1 MNLSK
6 FTYAYDRLGI
16 VGFIN
21 VLLSK
26 IGIRFRFDNPL
37 TKLISFHSRRIEKLT
52 KKQIIG
58 GFYKGTKLNLNKKW
72 SKLDG
77 ASKYLGLYE
86 YEVQDEISRI
96 QNNYKIKRKYL
107 INIGAGDGFH
117 ALGLLKKKYFNKAL
131 LFEKDLEASNLILLN
146 AKLNS
151 LSNNIELFEEATINF
166 LDNINLNYKLKDC
179 LFLIDIEGEEFKLLN
194 TTNLKSLSKSILVI
208 EIHDFYGSPI
218 PLKKR
223 LNKYF
228 KIKTVTTGKRDLS
241 KYKILDEIHDN
252 EKWLV
257 VNEDRPKKMEW
268 LICVPKI

>member
-21 VLLSK
+21 VLLGK

-86 YEVQDEISRI
+86 YEVQDEISKI

-117 ALGLLKKKYFNKAL
+117 ALGLLKKKYFNKAI
-131 LFEKDLEASNLILLN
+131 LFEKDFQASNLILLN
-146 AKLNS
+146 AKLNG
-151 LSNNIELFEEATINF
+151 LKNNIELFEEATINF
-166 LDNINLNYKLKDC
+166 LNNVNLNYKLKDC

-194 TTNLKSLSKSILVI
+194 TTNLKLLSKSILVI

-218 PLKKR
+218 PLRKR
-223 LNKYF
+223 LDKYF
-228 KIKTVTTGKRDLS
+228 KIKSVTTGKRDLS

-268 LICVPKI
+268 LICTPKI

>member
-16 VGFIN
+16 IGFIN
-21 VLLSK
+21 VLLGK

-52 KKQIIG
+52 KKKIVG

-72 SKLDG
+72 SRLDG

-86 YEVQDEISRI
+86 YEVQDEISKI
-96 QNNYKIKRKYL
+96 QNNYKMKRKYL

-117 ALGLLKKKYFNKAL
+117 ALGLLKKKYFKKAL
-131 LFEKDLEASNLILLN
+131 LFEKDLQASNLILLN
-146 AKLNS
+146 AKLNG

-194 TTNLKSLSKSILVI
+194 ATNLKPLSKSILVI
-208 EIHDFYGSPI
+208 EIHDFYGSPV

-228 KIKTVTTGKRDLS
+228 KIKSVTTGKRDLS

-268 LICVPKI
+268 LVCVPKI

>member
-6 FTYAYDRLGI
+6 FTYAYNRLGI

-21 VLLSK
+21 VLLGK
-26 IGIRFRFDNPL
+26 IGIRFRFDSPL
-37 TKLISFHSRRIEKLT
+37 IKLISFHSKRIEKLT
-52 KKQIIG
+52 KKKIIG
-58 GFYKGTKLNLNKKW
+58 GFYEGTKLNLNKKW
-72 SKLDG
+72 SRLDG

-117 ALGLLKKKYFNKAL
+117 ALGLLKKKYFNKAI
-131 LFEKDLEASNLILLN
+131 LFEKDFQASNLILLN
-146 AKLNS
+146 AKLNG
-151 LSNNIELFEEATINF
+151 LKNNIELFEEATINF
-166 LDNINLNYKLKDC
+166 LNNVNLNYKLKDC

-194 TTNLKSLSKSILVI
+194 TTNLKLLSKSILVI

-218 PLKKR
+218 PLRKR
-223 LNKYF
+223 LDKYF
-228 KIKTVTTGKRDLS
+228 KIKSVTTGKRDLS

-268 LICVPKI
+268 LICTPKI